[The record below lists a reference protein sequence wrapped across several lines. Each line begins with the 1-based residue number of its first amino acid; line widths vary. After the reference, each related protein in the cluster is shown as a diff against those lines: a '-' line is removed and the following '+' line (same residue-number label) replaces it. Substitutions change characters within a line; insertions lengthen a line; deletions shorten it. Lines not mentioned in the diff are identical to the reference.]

1 MVRDPSGRQCFKDFS
16 GRLVNEL
23 SSWFCRCWGQ
33 QSGCFRK
40 SNDFLGGLQ
49 VQIAAKAPCCSP
61 ERFCFRR
68 MSNAWFP
75 LVIRH
80 AKSTKMDLFALLKL
94 LWIFKSTS
102 TSNSEDLTA
111 PMLLKSLHW
120 SKNVDLISS
129 PNQLHRADISIR
141 FAHSKWQIC
150 MMPSS
155 PSSLTDRGYPFP
167 QFCFNWMVRD

>member
-1 MVRDPSGRQCFKDFS
+1 MVRDPSGRQCFKDLS

-33 QSGCFRK
+33 QSGCFHK
-40 SNDFLGGLQ
+40 SNDFLGFLQ
-49 VQIAAKAPCCSP
+49 VQIAAKAPFCSP

-80 AKSTKMDLFALLKL
+80 AKSAKMDLFALLKL

-111 PMLLKSLHW
+111 PMLLKSSYW
-120 SKNVDLISS
+120 GKNVDLISS
-129 PNQLHRADISIR
+129 P
-141 FAHSKWQIC
+141 
-150 MMPSS
+150 PSS
-155 PSSLTDRGYPFP
+155 PSCPVIFLS
-167 QFCFNWMVRD
+167 QSWFNWMVRGQFMRRHGAISCKES